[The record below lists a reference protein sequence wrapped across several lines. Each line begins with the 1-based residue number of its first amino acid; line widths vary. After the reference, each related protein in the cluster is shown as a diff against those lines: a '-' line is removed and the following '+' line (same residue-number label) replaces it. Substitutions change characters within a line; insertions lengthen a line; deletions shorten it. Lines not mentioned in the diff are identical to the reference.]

1 MYATIIALQA
11 FGDAAPVVKL
21 VLNLIL
27 LCLLFG
33 MGLWGILI
41 SYFFTKITLNI
52 VVGVL
57 AFLWGVFD
65 VLIPDF

>member
-1 MYATIIALQA
+1 MYATIITLQA
-11 FGDAAPVVKL
+11 LGDAAPVVKL
-21 VLNLIL
+21 VLNIIL

-33 MGLWGILI
+33 MGLWGIFI
-41 SYFFTKITLNI
+41 SYFFIKITFNI
-52 VVGVL
+52 IFGVL